1 MELYRGDKDPAV
13 RKAVLEAL
21 ARLGQSSARPLLE
34 SLRGVDAAMDAEIDA
49 WLSAMKLNLQEWH
62 LLLREK
68 QKLRK

>member
-1 MELYRGDKDPAV
+1 
-13 RKAVLEAL
+13 
-21 ARLGQSSARPLLE
+21 
-34 SLRGVDAAMDAEIDA
+34 MDAEIDA